1 EPHAPTQRPHADRP
15 TRPDR
20 HPVPATFDREI
31 VTSDTHVSREF
42 GGDAHS
48 AHTHVA
54 TAPSP
59 IRSTPTPSARRT
71 ASASDTA
78 NTVNT
83 ASVSGCSTCTC
94 HLTSSSFLMNNTI
107 ALPGNMGNTRRG
119 TRHHLHLHAPT
130 PPGEGGGDRPTPK
143 PPSCPHTHTRQEK
156 GDMTLPN
163 VTGLPSLTGV
173 GAEPPPGGGGCVD
186 RKSVG

>member
-1 EPHAPTQRPHADRP
+1 RGPSPVQPSHRHSQQRPSLSDQRSLNSDQTDVRAGTAIAEPHAPTQRPHADRP

-94 HLTSSSFLMNNTI
+94 
-107 ALPGNMGNTRRG
+107 
-119 TRHHLHLHAPT
+119 
-130 PPGEGGGDRPTPK
+130 
-143 PPSCPHTHTRQEK
+143 
-156 GDMTLPN
+156 
-163 VTGLPSLTGV
+163 
-173 GAEPPPGGGGCVD
+173 
-186 RKSVG
+186 